1 MQSREIRLK
10 SYPEGLPTPDDFELA
25 TVELPDPADG
35 EVLVR
40 NHYMSVDPYMRGRMR
55 DSKSYAPPFA
65 LGAPLNGHSV
75 GEVVTSTDPDFK
87 PGDAVAGF
95 GGWRDHCI
103 ASGADLVRVDPTLAP
118 LQTYLGTLGMPGM
131 TAYVGLLDIGRPE
144 KGQTV
149 FVSAAS
155 GAVGSIV
162 GQIAKI
168 KGCRVVGSAGSDEK
182 IAWLEGEAGFDAAFN
197 YKRADHLNAELTR
210 HCPDGIDV
218 YFDNVGGPVLDAV
231 MAQISS
237 GARIALCGS
246 IAEYNEPTG
255 QRQGPSLNRI
265 AQGGLARIEGFNQG
279 QYQDRHEE
287 ALALLAMWVRRGT
300 LQYKEDIV
308 VGLEKAPEAFIGMM
322 QGKNFGKVLVQVS
335 DDPTR

>member
-35 EVLVR
+35 KVLVR

-131 TAYVGLLDIGRPE
+131 TAYVGLLDIGA
-144 KGQTV
+144 GV
-149 FVSAAS
+149 FGA
-155 GAVGSIV
+155 AVGT
-162 GQIAKI
+162 A
-168 KGCRVVGSAGSDEK
+168 REH
-182 IAWLEGEAGFDAAFN
+182 GE
-197 YKRADHLNAELTR
+197 RQH
-210 HCPDGIDV
+210 
-218 YFDNVGGPVLDAV
+218 
-231 MAQISS
+231 
-237 GARIALCGS
+237 
-246 IAEYNEPTG
+246 
-255 QRQGPSLNRI
+255 QRE
-265 AQGGLARIEGFNQG
+265 AYGGLTNRCHDVLPLESSTLSRPLTVSRPG
-279 QYQDRHEE
+279 RSS
-287 ALALLAMWVRRGT
+287 RRPCAIIRVYSR
-300 LQYKEDIV
+300 QPN
-308 VGLEKAPEAFIGMM
+308 AA
-322 QGKNFGKVLVQVS
+322 
-335 DDPTR
+335 

>member
-218 YFDNVGGPVLDAV
+218 YFDNVGGAHLEAAITH
-231 MAQISS
+231 MNHH
-237 GARIALCGS
+237 GRIALCGM
-246 IAEYNEPTG
+246 I
-255 QRQGPSLNRI
+255 
-265 AQGGLARIEGFNQG
+265 G
-279 QYQDRHEE
+279 QYNATQPAPGPNNLMHAVGKR
-287 ALALLAMWVRRGT
+287 LALQGFIVSDHQERREAFFADMGAWIGAKKIKWRET
-300 LQYKEDIV
+300 MVQ
-308 VGLEKAPEAFIGMM
+308 GLENAPGAFIGLFH
-322 QGKNFGKVLVQVS
+322 GENFGKMIVEL
-335 DDPTR
+335 